1 MELENKEL
9 QLQNRTQTSNN
20 ESYDHN
26 RNQEESF
33 RTEEQVDVK
42 SYQPTLEEFEQ
53 LKQQL
58 DQYQALVQQLK
69 KEADQK
75 HEQLL
80 RARADLEN
88 SRRRFRKEKEDALK
102 YAPVPLLESLLPVL
116 DNFERALD
124 AADQSKHYQG
134 LQEGVEMVYRQ
145 FLGALSQAGLSL
157 IEAEGKPFDPHE
169 HNAVMLVPV
178 EGVEQGIVVE
188 EVQSGYRY
196 LDRVIRPSMVKI
208 SN

>member
-1 MELENKEL
+1 MELENQEL
-9 QLQNRTQTSNN
+9 MQKRAQTSNN
-20 ESYDHN
+20 ESYDHD

-33 RTEEQVDVK
+33 RTEQEIDVEGQ
-42 SYQPTLEEFEQ
+42 QPTLEEFEQ

-58 DQYQALVQQLK
+58 DQYQVLVQQLK
-69 KEADQK
+69 KQAD
-75 HEQLL
+75 ENYELML

-116 DNFERALD
+116 DNFERALE
-124 AADQSKHYQG
+124 AADQSQNHHG

-145 FLGALSQAGLSL
+145 FLGVLSQAGLSL
-157 IEAEGKPFDPHE
+157 IEAEGKAFDPHQ

-178 EGVEQGIVVE
+178 EGVEPGIVVE